1 MASLIFAHS
10 KSIVTKAKK
19 EAFYKAD
26 LIVQDNDKDKWKLAY
41 DNEYNNY
48 IERECKV
55 FDEYLRVSSLLH
67 ERYLNTMNTKS
78 QHYFITIRPDD
89 TKCVFEDF
97 KDKVLSFVKRKCFL
111 DYTLTFEQKGLCPT
125 ELGKG
130 FHAHIVANMKQ
141 RSKMEVI
148 RDTLSSWN
156 DWITKDYIKSN
167 CIQVVTTRNPETIV
181 NDYMIEYKSDDDHKE
196 KTKNW
201 DEIWRSNL
209 SLEKIYRSG

>member
-1 MASLIFAHS
+1 
-10 KSIVTKAKK
+10 VTKAKK

-26 LIVQDNDKDKWKLAY
+26 LIVVDNDKDKWKQAY
-41 DNEYNNY
+41 DTEYNNY

-55 FDEYLRVSSLLH
+55 FDEYLRVSSMLH
-67 ERYLNTMNTKS
+67 ERYLNTMVTKT

-97 KDKVLSFVKRKCFL
+97 KDKVLTFVKRKCFI
-111 DYTLTFEQKGLCPT
+111 DYALSFEQKALCPT

-141 RSKMEVI
+141 RSKTEVI
-148 RDTLSSWN
+148 RDVLSSWN
-156 DWITKDYIKSN
+156 DWITKDYIKAN
-167 CIQVVTTRNPETIV
+167 CIQVVTTKNPETIV
-181 NDYMIEYKSDDDHKE
+181 NDYMIGYKSEDDHKE

-201 DEIWRSNL
+201 DKIWRSNL
-209 SLEKIYRSG
+209 SLEEIYRSEG